1 MKKIYTLL
9 FIASTTIIQ
18 AQQAYSFETSE
29 GFVLGN
35 LNQQNNWE
43 VSKDGDGKIINNQ
56 IVTNEL
62 ASDGTNSFKNGNQAD
77 YKEQWFPI
85 MGATKVFDT
94 PIDYKNF
101 TITFDAYVTKRN
113 GADFEFTLYTVNT
126 ETDEFYPVAGFGME
140 NRGYLYITKDINY
153 GFDYADDAKDW
164 PINKWNNFKIEV
176 SENEIKYY
184 LNSKLVYTGN
194 NFTKANINGF
204 TMLHNNYGGDAYY
217 DNFKITTENL
227 AINTVNKKELKIYP
241 NPIKDYLAVD
251 TSFQN
256 QIASIEIIN
265 TLGQVVL
272 KENNVTNRI
281 DTDKLQA
288 GVYVAK
294 IILKDGKVIN
304 RKIIKK

>member
-9 FIASTTIIQ
+9 FIASTTITQ
-18 AQQAYSFETSE
+18 AQQTYSFETSE
-29 GFVLGN
+29 GYVLGN

-43 VSKDGDGKIINNQ
+43 VSQAGDGKIVNNQ

-85 MGATKVFDT
+85 MGASKAFDT
-94 PIDYKNF
+94 PIDYKKF

-217 DNFKITTENL
+217 DNFKITTEDL
-227 AINTVNKKELKIYP
+227 AINTVNQKELKIYP

-251 TSFQN
+251 ASFQN
-256 QIASIEIIN
+256 QIVSIEIIN
-265 TLGQVVL
+265 TLGQVIL
-272 KENNVTNRI
+272 KENNVTNKI

-288 GVYVAK
+288 GVYVTK

>member
-9 FIASTTIIQ
+9 FIASTTITQ

-43 VSKDGDGKIINNQ
+43 VSQAGDGKIVNNQ

-94 PIDYKNF
+94 PTDYKNF

-227 AINTVNKKELKIYP
+227 AINTVNQKELKIYP

-265 TLGQVVL
+265 TLGQVIL

-288 GVYVAK
+288 GVYIAK

>member
-85 MGATKVFDT
+85 MGASKAFDT

-227 AINTVNKKELKIYP
+227 AINTVNQKELKIYP

-265 TLGQVVL
+265 TLGQVIL

>member
-9 FIASTTIIQ
+9 FIASTTITQ
-18 AQQAYSFETSE
+18 AQQTYSFETSE
-29 GFVLGN
+29 GYVLGN

-43 VSKDGDGKIINNQ
+43 VSQAGDGKIVNNQ

-85 MGATKVFDT
+85 MGASKAFDT
-94 PIDYKNF
+94 PIDYKKF

-251 TSFQN
+251 ASFQN
-256 QIASIEIIN
+256 QIVSIEIIN
-265 TLGQVVL
+265 TLGQVIL
-272 KENNVTNRI
+272 KENNVTNKI

>member
-94 PIDYKNF
+94 PTDYKNF
-101 TITFDAYVTKRN
+101 TITFDANVTKRN

-126 ETDEFYPVAGFGME
+126 ETDEFYPVAG
-140 NRGYLYITKDINY
+140 
-153 GFDYADDAKDW
+153 
-164 PINKWNNFKIEV
+164 
-176 SENEIKYY
+176 
-184 LNSKLVYTGN
+184 
-194 NFTKANINGF
+194 
-204 TMLHNNYGGDAYY
+204 
-217 DNFKITTENL
+217 
-227 AINTVNKKELKIYP
+227 
-241 NPIKDYLAVD
+241 
-251 TSFQN
+251 
-256 QIASIEIIN
+256 
-265 TLGQVVL
+265 
-272 KENNVTNRI
+272 
-281 DTDKLQA
+281 
-288 GVYVAK
+288 
-294 IILKDGKVIN
+294 
-304 RKIIKK
+304 

>member
-85 MGATKVFDT
+85 MGASKAFDT
-94 PIDYKNF
+94 PIDYKKF

-227 AINTVNKKELKIYP
+227 AINTVNQKELKIYP

-265 TLGQVVL
+265 TLGQVIL

>member
-9 FIASTTIIQ
+9 FIASTTITQ

-43 VSKDGDGKIINNQ
+43 VSQAGDGKIVNNQ

-94 PIDYKNF
+94 PTDYKNF
-101 TITFDAYVTKRN
+101 TITFDANVTKRN

-227 AINTVNKKELKIYP
+227 AINTVNQKELKIYP

-265 TLGQVVL
+265 TLGQVIL

>member
-9 FIASTTIIQ
+9 FIASTTITQ
-18 AQQAYSFETSE
+18 AQQTYSFETSE
-29 GFVLGN
+29 GYVLGN

-43 VSKDGDGKIINNQ
+43 VSQAGDGKIVNNQ

-94 PIDYKNF
+94 PTDYKNF

-227 AINTVNKKELKIYP
+227 AINTVNQKELKIYP

-265 TLGQVVL
+265 TLGQVIL

>member
-9 FIASTTIIQ
+9 FIASTTITQ
-18 AQQAYSFETSE
+18 AQQTYSFETSE
-29 GFVLGN
+29 GYVLGN

-43 VSKDGDGKIINNQ
+43 VSQAGDGKIVNNQ

-140 NRGYLYITKDINY
+140 NRGYFYITKDINY

-288 GVYVAK
+288 GVYVTK

>member
-94 PIDYKNF
+94 PTDYKNF
-101 TITFDAYVTKRN
+101 TITFDANVTKRN

-227 AINTVNKKELKIYP
+227 AINTVNQKELKIYP

-265 TLGQVVL
+265 TLGQVIL

>member
-9 FIASTTIIQ
+9 FIASTTITQ

-85 MGATKVFDT
+85 MGASKAFDT
-94 PIDYKNF
+94 PIDYKKF

-217 DNFKITTENL
+217 DNFKITTENAGTNSAL
-227 AINTVNKKELKIYP
+227 PKHHYSN
-241 NPIKDYLAVD
+241 
-251 TSFQN
+251 FR
-256 QIASIEIIN
+256 II
-265 TLGQVVL
+265 
-272 KENNVTNRI
+272 
-281 DTDKLQA
+281 
-288 GVYVAK
+288 
-294 IILKDGKVIN
+294 IILLDESIN
-304 RKIIKK
+304 

>member
-1 MKKIYTLL
+1 
-9 FIASTTIIQ
+9 
-18 AQQAYSFETSE
+18 
-29 GFVLGN
+29 
-35 LNQQNNWE
+35 
-43 VSKDGDGKIINNQ
+43 
-56 IVTNEL
+56 
-62 ASDGTNSFKNGNQAD
+62 
-77 YKEQWFPI
+77 
-85 MGATKVFDT
+85 
-94 PIDYKNF
+94 
-101 TITFDAYVTKRN
+101 
-113 GADFEFTLYTVNT
+113 
-126 ETDEFYPVAGFGME
+126 E

-227 AINTVNKKELKIYP
+227 AINTVNQKELKIYP

-265 TLGQVVL
+265 TLGQVIL

>member
-85 MGATKVFDT
+85 MGASKAFDT
-94 PIDYKNF
+94 PIDYKKF

-227 AINTVNKKELKIYP
+227 AINTVNQKELKIYP

-251 TSFQN
+251 ASFQN
-256 QIASIEIIN
+256 QIVSIEIIN
-265 TLGQVVL
+265 TLGQVIL
-272 KENNVTNRI
+272 KENNVTNKI

>member
-9 FIASTTIIQ
+9 FIASTTITQ

-43 VSKDGDGKIINNQ
+43 VSQAGDGKIVNNQ

-140 NRGYLYITKDINY
+140 NRGYFYITKDINY

-227 AINTVNKKELKIYP
+227 AINTVNQKELKIYP

-272 KENNVTNRI
+272 KENNVTNKI

-288 GVYVAK
+288 GVYVTK